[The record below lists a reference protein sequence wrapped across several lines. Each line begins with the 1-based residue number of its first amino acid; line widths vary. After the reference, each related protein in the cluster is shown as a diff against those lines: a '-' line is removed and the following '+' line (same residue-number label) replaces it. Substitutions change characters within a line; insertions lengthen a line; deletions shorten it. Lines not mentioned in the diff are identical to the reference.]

1 MYGVVLP
8 EPYLDLQPSE
18 NNKLLDMTQE
28 TEKGLTQ
35 NLLLSDD
42 VRDFPVCVNY
52 QKVSS
57 QIAMRE

>member
-1 MYGVVLP
+1 
-8 EPYLDLQPSE
+8 
-18 NNKLLDMTQE
+18 MTQE
-28 TEKGLTQ
+28 TEKGLTR

-42 VRDFPVCVNY
+42 VRDFPVCVNC